1 MSAQCNRVAVEDGH
15 TESVSIRLK
24 NKAKP
29 DEIIAAWN
37 NYRAEPQELKLP
49 SAPAQPVVYLE
60 ANDRPQPRFDVDI
73 GAGMTT
79 VVGRLRPCGVLD
91 WKFTVLSHNTIRGA
105 AGAAS
110 AECRTAES
118 QGLPRMK
125 NRARAPAYNGSH
137 PPMIVMKFGGTSV
150 EDAKAIDRVASIVE
164 GRLAQKPVVVV
175 SAMAKVTDTLLTM
188 AKAAGSGE
196 RKTAL
201 KLCRSLQERHYNTA
215 SELLGTALF
224 TDFHSELGAEFESL
238 DELLRGISAVGEITP
253 RTTDHVAAFGEM
265 LSSKIVAAA
274 FAARGLNGV
283 HVDSREVLV
292 TDSSYMQAVPQFEDT
307 NAKLQEKVQPL
318 LDEGKVPV
326 MGGFIGSNRAG
337 ITTTIGRGGSDF
349 SAAIFGAGLSAE
361 RIEIWTD
368 VDGILTTDPRICPD
382 ARRIKVISFD
392 EAAELAYFGAKVLH
406 PATVLPAIQK
416 NIPVYVL
423 NSRIPRAKARA
434 SRPRAPQGKNIFKA
448 IAAKKRI
455 TIVDVAAPRMLLAH
469 GFLRAI
475 FEAFDRHQ
483 VAVDVVS
490 TSEVSVSLTVDS
502 NQAIPALAAD
512 LAKLADVKYEGR
524 KAIVC
529 LVGENLRDTPGI
541 AALVFRELA
550 DKKIRMISQ
559 GASEINLTF
568 VIEEDEVP
576 EVIQRLHKTFFSE
589 LDPEVFA

>member
-1 MSAQCNRVAVEDGH
+1 
-15 TESVSIRLK
+15 
-24 NKAKP
+24 
-29 DEIIAAWN
+29 
-37 NYRAEPQELKLP
+37 
-49 SAPAQPVVYLE
+49 
-60 ANDRPQPRFDVDI
+60 
-73 GAGMTT
+73 
-79 VVGRLRPCGVLD
+79 
-91 WKFTVLSHNTIRGA
+91 
-105 AGAAS
+105 
-110 AECRTAES
+110 
-118 QGLPRMK
+118 
-125 NRARAPAYNGSH
+125 
-137 PPMIVMKFGGTSV
+137 MIVMKFGGTSV
-150 EDAKAIDRVASIVE
+150 EDAKAIDRVASIVQ
-164 GRLAQKPVVVV
+164 GRLAQQPVVVV

-188 AKAAGSGE
+188 ARAAGEGE

-201 KLCRSLQERHYNTA
+201 KLCRSLQERHYNCA
-215 SELLGTALF
+215 SELLGTARF
-224 TDFHSELGAEFESL
+224 TDFHSELGQDFETL
-238 DELLRGISAVGEITP
+238 DDLLRGISAVGEITA

-274 FAARGLNGV
+274 FEARGLKGA
-283 HVDSREVLV
+283 HVDSRDVLV
-292 TDSSYMQAVPQFEDT
+292 TDNAYMQAIPQYEET
-307 NAKLQEKVQPL
+307 NLRLQDKVLPL
-318 LDEGKVPV
+318 IKEGQVPV
-326 MGGFIGSNRAG
+326 MGGFIGANRAG

-349 SAAIFGAGLSAE
+349 SAAIFGAGLGADK
-361 RIEIWTD
+361 IEIWTD
-368 VDGILTTDPRICPD
+368 VDGILTTDPRMCPE

-423 NSRIPRAKARA
+423 NSRNPSCEGTRITT
-434 SRPRAPQGKNIFKA
+434 RAPHTRNVFKA

-455 TIVDVAAPRMLLAH
+455 TIIDVAAPRMLLAH

-475 FEAFDRHQ
+475 FEAFDRHK

-529 LVGENLRDTPGI
+529 LVGENLRETAGV
-541 AALVFRELA
+541 AAHVFRDLA

-576 EVIQRLHKTFFSE
+576 EVVQRLHKTFFSE
-589 LDPEVFA
+589 LDPGVFA

>member
-1 MSAQCNRVAVEDGH
+1 
-15 TESVSIRLK
+15 
-24 NKAKP
+24 
-29 DEIIAAWN
+29 
-37 NYRAEPQELKLP
+37 
-49 SAPAQPVVYLE
+49 
-60 ANDRPQPRFDVDI
+60 
-73 GAGMTT
+73 
-79 VVGRLRPCGVLD
+79 
-91 WKFTVLSHNTIRGA
+91 
-105 AGAAS
+105 
-110 AECRTAES
+110 
-118 QGLPRMK
+118 
-125 NRARAPAYNGSH
+125 
-137 PPMIVMKFGGTSV
+137 
-150 EDAKAIDRVASIVE
+150 
-164 GRLAQKPVVVV
+164 
-175 SAMAKVTDTLLTM
+175 
-188 AKAAGSGE
+188 
-196 RKTAL
+196 
-201 KLCRSLQERHYNTA
+201 
-215 SELLGTALF
+215 
-224 TDFHSELGAEFESL
+224 
-238 DELLRGISAVGEITP
+238 LLRGISAVGEITP

-265 LSSKIVAAA
+265 LSSKVVAAA

-292 TDSSYMQAVPQFEDT
+292 TDNNYMEAVPQFEDT
-307 NAKLQEKVQPL
+307 NAKLQENVQPL
-318 LDEGKVPV
+318 LNEGKVPV

-349 SAAIFGAGLSAE
+349 SAAIFGAGLNAE

-382 ARRIKVISFD
+382 ARRIKVIGFD

-423 NSRIPRAKARA
+423 NSRNSACEGTRITA
-434 SRPRAPQGKNIFKA
+434 RAPQGKNIFKA

-475 FEAFDRHQ
+475 FEAFDRHK

-541 AALVFRELA
+541 AGLVFRELA
-550 DKKIRMISQ
+550 DTKIRMISQ

-576 EVIQRLHKTFFSE
+576 AVIQRLHKTFFSD

>member
-1 MSAQCNRVAVEDGH
+1 
-15 TESVSIRLK
+15 
-24 NKAKP
+24 
-29 DEIIAAWN
+29 
-37 NYRAEPQELKLP
+37 
-49 SAPAQPVVYLE
+49 
-60 ANDRPQPRFDVDI
+60 
-73 GAGMTT
+73 
-79 VVGRLRPCGVLD
+79 
-91 WKFTVLSHNTIRGA
+91 
-105 AGAAS
+105 
-110 AECRTAES
+110 
-118 QGLPRMK
+118 
-125 NRARAPAYNGSH
+125 
-137 PPMIVMKFGGTSV
+137 MIVMKFGGTSV
-150 EDAKAIDRVASIVE
+150 EDAKAIDRVASIVQR
-164 GRLAQKPVVVV
+164 RLAQQPVVVV

-188 AKAAGSGE
+188 ARAAGEGE

-201 KLCRSLQERHYNTA
+201 KLCRSLQERHYNCA
-215 SELLGTALF
+215 SELLGTARF
-224 TDFHSELGAEFESL
+224 TDFHSELGQDFETL
-238 DELLRGISAVGEITP
+238 DDLLRGISAVGEITA

-274 FAARGLNGV
+274 FEARGLKGA
-283 HVDSREVLV
+283 HVDSRDVLV
-292 TDSSYMQAVPQFEDT
+292 TDSAYMQAVPQYEET
-307 NAKLQEKVQPL
+307 NLRLQDKVLPL
-318 LDEGKVPV
+318 VKEGQVPV
-326 MGGFIGSNRAG
+326 MGGFIGANRAG

-349 SAAIFGAGLSAE
+349 SAAIFGAGLGADK
-361 RIEIWTD
+361 IEIWTD
-368 VDGILTTDPRICPD
+368 VDGILTTDPRLCPE

-423 NSRIPRAKARA
+423 NSRNPSCEGTRITT
-434 SRPRAPQGKNIFKA
+434 RAPHTKNVFKA

-455 TIVDVAAPRMLLAH
+455 TIIDVAAPRMLLAH

-475 FEAFDRHQ
+475 FEAFDRHK

-529 LVGENLRDTPGI
+529 LVGENLRETVGV
-541 AALVFRELA
+541 AAHVFRELA

-576 EVIQRLHKTFFSE
+576 EVVQRLHKTFFSE
-589 LDPEVFA
+589 LDPGVFA

>member
-1 MSAQCNRVAVEDGH
+1 
-15 TESVSIRLK
+15 
-24 NKAKP
+24 
-29 DEIIAAWN
+29 
-37 NYRAEPQELKLP
+37 
-49 SAPAQPVVYLE
+49 
-60 ANDRPQPRFDVDI
+60 
-73 GAGMTT
+73 
-79 VVGRLRPCGVLD
+79 
-91 WKFTVLSHNTIRGA
+91 
-105 AGAAS
+105 
-110 AECRTAES
+110 
-118 QGLPRMK
+118 
-125 NRARAPAYNGSH
+125 
-137 PPMIVMKFGGTSV
+137 MIVMKFGGTSV
-150 EDAKAIDRVASIVE
+150 EDAKAITRVAEIVK
-164 GRLAQKPVVVV
+164 GRLAQNPVVVV

-188 AKAAGSGE
+188 ARAAGAGE
-196 RKTAL
+196 RKAAL

-215 SELLGTALF
+215 SELMGTALF
-224 TDFHSELGAEFESL
+224 TDFHSELGSDFEAL

-274 FAARGLNGV
+274 FSAHGLNCA
-283 HVDSREVLV
+283 HVDSRDVLV
-292 TDSSYMQAVPQFEDT
+292 TDGIFMQATPQYEET
-307 NAKLQEKVQPL
+307 NARLQTKVKPL
-318 LDEGKVPV
+318 LDAGQVPV
-326 MGGFIGSNRAG
+326 MGGFIGANRTG

-349 SAAIFGAGLSAE
+349 SAAIFGAGLGAE

-382 ARRIKVISFD
+382 AHRIKVISFD

-423 NSRIPRAKARA
+423 NSRNPSCEGTRISARVPHCRN
-434 SRPRAPQGKNIFKA
+434 SFKA

-455 TIVDVAAPRMLLAH
+455 TIIDVAAPRMLLAH

-475 FEAFDRHQ
+475 FEAFDRHRI
-483 VAVDVVS
+483 AVDVVS

-502 NQAIPALAAD
+502 NESIPALAAD

-529 LVGENLRDTPGI
+529 LVGENLRETPGI
-541 AALVFRELA
+541 AARVFGELS
-550 DKKIRMISQ
+550 DIKIRMISQ

-576 EVIQRLHKTFFSE
+576 QVIQRLHKVFFSD
-589 LDPEVFA
+589 LDADTFA